1 MSKSLFIASLK
12 GNSKNISN
20 FAIGSVLYLWI
31 LIWVFP
37 SMSSAKGLND
47 LIKSMP
53 EALQKV
59 TGLQSG
65 VHKLNDFLAG
75 EYYGLIFVLLLMVY
89 SIIAS
94 TQLVA
99 RLVDKGAMAYLVATP
114 VSRAKIILTQASVLI
129 LGLLTIVIFT
139 YVGGLIG
146 AEWFIEK
153 SDLDKELFL
162 KMNLVGGLLFLVV
175 CAYSFFFSCLFN
187 DEKKAMS
194 ISAGV
199 TVLFYGLDMLGKLSD
214 KFEWMRNI
222 SLFNLFQ
229 PQEIISGD
237 YDVVPTSIGLL
248 VSAIVIFG
256 LSTLVFKKRDLP
268 L

>member
-20 FAIGSVLYLWI
+20 FAIGSVFYLWI

-37 SMSSAKGLND
+37 SMTSAKGLND

-65 VHKLNDFLAG
+65 VQKLNDFLAG

-89 SIIAS
+89 SIIVS

-99 RLVDKGAMAYLVATP
+99 KLVDKGAMAYLLATP
-114 VSRAKIILTQASVLI
+114 ISRVKIILTQAAVLI
-129 LGLLTIVIFT
+129 LGLITIVVFT
-139 YVGGLIG
+139 YVGGLVG
-146 AEWFIEK
+146 AEWLIDK
-153 SDLDKELFL
+153 SDLDKEVFL
-162 KMNLVGGLLFLVV
+162 QLNLVGGLLFLVV

-194 ISAGV
+194 VSAGI
-199 TVLFYGLDMLGKLSD
+199 TVVFYGLDMLGKLSD

-222 SLFNLFQ
+222 SLFNLFR

-237 YDVVPTSIGLL
+237 YDVMKTSIGLL
-248 VSAIVIFG
+248 ISAVVIFAI
-256 LSTLVFKKRDLP
+256 STWVFKKRDLP